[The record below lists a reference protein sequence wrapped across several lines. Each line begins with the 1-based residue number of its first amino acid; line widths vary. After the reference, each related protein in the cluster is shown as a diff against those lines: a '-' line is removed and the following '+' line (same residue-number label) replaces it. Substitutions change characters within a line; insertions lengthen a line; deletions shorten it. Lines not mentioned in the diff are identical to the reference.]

1 MGRALM
7 LMAMRRAGLIGWGLL
22 AVPAAASAMTGGAVS
37 TTMTAAEE
45 AQKRND
51 TDQDCDPDPVLSEP
65 FHDPVLSP
73 SV

>member
-7 LMAMRRAGLIGWGLL
+7 LMAMRGAGFIGWGLL
-22 AVPAAASAMTGGAVS
+22 AVPAAAPAMAPAPA
-37 TTMTAAEE
+37 MTAAEE
-45 AQKRND
+45 TKKRND